1 MSSHVQTGAWMPVV
15 VGCLLMQAGCAR
27 DPAGKVDELFAD
39 YSGPDNPGA
48 AVLVIRN
55 GEKVFERGYGS
66 ASLENGSLV
75 DAATNF
81 RLASITKQFTATAIM
96 LLVEDGLLTLDT
108 ELRELYP
115 DFNGYAE
122 GITIRHILQHQS
134 GMPDYEPMVP
144 DDATEQVHDDDVLAM
159 MASADAAYFAPGAE
173 YRYSNSGYAV
183 LAMVVEK
190 LSGMSFPMFL
200 NARIFTPLRMRNTV
214 AFVDG
219 ENDVSNRAFGY
230 TVGEMGIEASDQSLY
245 SAVLGDGGVY
255 SSLNDLYLWDQGL
268 YTETLLPAET
278 RAEMWMPSLEDYGL
292 GWRIDRYKGRL
303 RYHHSGSTSGFRNFM
318 QQFPEEQ
325 LTVIVLTNRAEPDVK
340 PLAEQVGDLFL

>member
-1 MSSHVQTGAWMPVV
+1 MSSRSSVA
-15 VGCLLMQAGCAR
+15 LLSLAVITSLLTTAGCTR
-27 DPAGKVDELFAD
+27 DPAEQVDALFAD
-39 YSGPDNPGA
+39 YSGASTPGA

-66 ASLENGSLV
+66 ANLETGSLI
-75 DAATNF
+75 DPATNF

-96 LLVEDGLLTLDT
+96 LLVEDGLLSLDT
-108 ELRELYP
+108 ELRSLYP
-115 DFNGYAE
+115 DFNAYAD

-134 GMPDYEPMVP
+134 GMQDYEPMVP
-144 DDATEQVHDDDVLAM
+144 EDATEQVHDDDVLAM
-159 MASADAAYFAPGAE
+159 MMTAETGNFAPGAE

-183 LAMVVEK
+183 LAMIVEK

-219 ENDVSNRAFGY
+219 ESTVPNRALGY
-230 TVGEMGIEASDQSLY
+230 TVGESGIEESDQSLY

-255 SSLNDLYLWDQGL
+255 SSLNDLYLWDQAL
-268 YTETLLPAET
+268 YTDTLLPDPA
-278 RAEMWMPSLEDYGL
+278 RAEMLTPSLEDYGL
-292 GWRIDRYKGRL
+292 GWRIDRYQGRL

-318 QQFPEEQ
+318 QQFPEER